1 MIKRESFSK
10 EHIQNLV
17 LQSGRDPIIL
27 ERTVYAFGLLEALAR
42 VGMPFVFKGGT
53 CLMLLLE
60 KPQRLSTD
68 IDIIVEPGTDLQE
81 YLDKAA
87 EIFPFKCVDE
97 QERKGKNGIVK
108 RHFKFTYDSP
118 TYQRDFYILLDV
130 LFEHQQYETLIR
142 REIRND
148 LLSTEPN
155 YLSVLIP
162 DENSILADKMTAF
175 APHTTGI
182 LLGGDKDMEV
192 MKQMYDVSSLLDV
205 FSDFTAVQKT
215 YRRIVQDEIAYR
227 GISQTAEDCLRDTFD
242 AALCV
247 ACKGIYKPDE
257 FKLYLSAVRSLR
269 NHIFA
274 ENYSIEKAAPR
285 AAKVMYMAACML
297 SGTPYEKVEDFR
309 QYIDQQ
315 ASDSRLKPLKYLRK
329 AAPEAYAYVI
339 KTDKL
344 LCPMMMVSPL

>member
-17 LQSGRDPIIL
+17 SQSGRDPSIV
-27 ERTVYAFGLLEALAR
+27 ERTVYAFGLLEALVR

-53 CLMLLLE
+53 CLILLLE

-68 IDIIVEPGTDLQE
+68 IDIIVEPGTDIQE

-87 EIFPFKCVDE
+87 KIFPFKCVGE

-118 TYQRDFYILLDV
+118 TYQRNFYILLDV
-130 LFEHQQYETLIR
+130 LFEHQQYETLVR

-148 LLSTEPN
+148 LLLTEPN

-182 LLGGDKDMEV
+182 LLGEDKDMEV

-205 FSDFTAVQKT
+205 FSDFNAVQKT
-215 YRRIVQDEIAYR
+215 YHRIVQDEIAYR
-227 GISQTAEDCLRDTFD
+227 GIPQTAEDCLQDTFD

-247 ACKGIYKPDE
+247 ACKGKYNPDE
-257 FKLYLSAVRSLR
+257 YNLYLNAARSLR
-269 NHIFA
+269 HHIFA
-274 ENYSIEKAAPR
+274 EHYSIDKAVPR
-285 AAKVMYMAACML
+285 AVKVMYMAACML
-297 SGTPYEKVEDFR
+297 SGSVYEKVSDFR
-309 QYIDQQ
+309 EYIDQQ
-315 ASDSRLKPLKYLRK
+315 TSDPRLKPLKYLRK
-329 AAPEAYAYVI
+329 AAPEAYAYAI
-339 KTDKL
+339 KVDRILTQL
-344 LCPMMMVSPL
+344 